1 VVLTCAVSLV
11 WTLRRRRIPNEQ
23 HLFYGLLMLAFVV
36 ENTAAYIYVYGNG
49 NNGWLYSIYLPL
61 DFILL
66 ATMAALHLR
75 RTWSTTL
82 AIAGGVGFFS
92 VLVWEIFGQ
101 HEESI
106 IFALS
111 TTLSFCLLTA
121 LFAGLLI
128 DLVERTT
135 TVLWKDQRFWVY
147 LSVFIFTGPAIP
159 FVGLLN
165 KIYKRDPD
173 LAVELF
179 IIIDVLFF
187 LRYGAALIGGWL
199 LKPRHQTL
207 V

>member
-1 VVLTCAVSLV
+1 M
-11 WTLRRRRIPNEQ
+11 RRIPGEQ
-23 HLFYGLLMLAFVV
+23 RLFLVGLMLALVV
-36 ENTAAYIYVYGNG
+36 ENSAAYIYVYGNG
-49 NNGWLYSIYLPL
+49 NNAWLYRIYIPME
-61 DFILL
+61 FVLL
-66 ATMAALHLR
+66 ALMATLHLR

-82 AIAGGVGFFS
+82 AIAGGIGFFS
-92 VLVWEIFGQ
+92 VLAWEIFGQ

-106 IFALS
+106 LFARS
-111 TTLSFCLLTA
+111 TILSFCLLTA

-165 KIYKRDPD
+165 KIYMRDRD
-173 LAVELF
+173 LAGELF

-199 LKPRHQTL
+199 LKPRNQS
-207 V
+207 VA